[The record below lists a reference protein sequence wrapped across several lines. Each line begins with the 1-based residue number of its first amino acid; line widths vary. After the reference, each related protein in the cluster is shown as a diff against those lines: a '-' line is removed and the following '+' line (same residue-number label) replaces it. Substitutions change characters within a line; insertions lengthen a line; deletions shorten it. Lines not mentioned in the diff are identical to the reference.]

1 MIRFII
7 SGQPVAKGRPRLGR
21 GMVYTPAKTVAYE
34 KVVALAAK
42 AAMRGNTPPIIGPV
56 SVDIK
61 FFLARPKSN
70 KSTEPVVKPDIDNLA
85 KSVCDALNGIVWKDD
100 SQIVHAKITKE
111 WAVGRMSPCCI
122 FEAIEL

>member
-1 MIRFII
+1 MISFII
-7 SGQPVAKGRPRLGR
+7 PGQPVAKGRPRLGR
-21 GMVYTPAKTVAYE
+21 GRVYTPAKTVAYE

-42 AAMRGNTPPIIGPV
+42 AAMRGNMPITGAV
-56 SVDIK
+56 SVGIK

-100 SQIVHAKITKE
+100 SQIVQAKITKE
-111 WAVGRMSPCCI
+111 WALGRMPPCCML
-122 FEAIEL
+122 EAIEL